1 VLLLTLAELLGG
13 EPVSDLFTLDLGK
26 TFKGGQFWRPF
37 TGTAFLG
44 PLSMHWATN
53 LYFLL
58 IHGARMENDN
68 G

>member
-1 VLLLTLAELLGG
+1 VLLLTLVDLVGG
-13 EPVSDLFTLDLGK
+13 EAVSELFTVDWGK
-26 TFKGGQFWRPF
+26 TFKGQFWRPF